1 MNNKDEKMIKLMK
14 FGIPSLL
21 VILILGVTIAYF
33 SSRSA
38 VTTRSVTTANIRL
51 DINPKDATIIG
62 SNLSPT
68 DESRRETEGAKKTFT
83 VTSSNED
90 TLYMSINLT
99 DIVIDD
105 ELKTSSFMWEL
116 FEGTDSSGTSI
127 ASGDFNNVGE
137 SITLVKN
144 IEINASTPKTYTIY
158 VWIQNTEEDQNAMQE
173 KTFTA
178 KIEVVGSME
187 SSVYKDSSGANQPL
201 LAEGMIPV
209 IYDENSGNWE
219 VANTEEKWYS
229 YNEQMWANAVTTSD
243 ASYRTAPAGTE
254 IPMESINSMWVWI
267 PRYKYRI
274 EGQYGKL
281 EDGTYGTQEN
291 PGLINVA
298 FESGTNTTGTD
309 SNIEVNSDYYTH
321 PAFTFGDEK
330 LEGIWVGK
338 FETSG
343 STTTPIIKPG
353 VVSLLGLNVKQ
364 FFETNLNFAGGIM
377 DNNGTVT
384 FSGNSTYGLTS
395 STDTHMMKNTEW
407 GAVAYLSQSKYGKM
421 GNPNYSS
428 ADKEI
433 YINATYDNY
442 VGYSTGGISLKPSGT
457 NYFYNDRLCEE
468 WTYNCT
474 LEKVKGNGTGAST
487 TGTVYGIYDMSGGGI
502 EYVMANLVNNPLDSE
517 FTVYPEEKYYDKIF
531 AEYSEGAI
539 KGHATKE
546 TRYWYQDTGD
556 FVEKASPW
564 FTRGGGSYS
573 KENAGIFAFSIYNGS
588 GDIFLSSRAI
598 LISS

>member
-1 MNNKDEKMIKLMK
+1 MK
-14 FGIPSLL
+14 KRNAIIISSILTVLL
-21 VILILGVTIAYF
+21 IVISIAYF
-33 SSRSA
+33 TSISSSIFQGIK
-38 VTTRSVTTANIRL
+38 TAYL
-51 DINPKDATIIG
+51 DIAYESENTFRLNNLIPIKDNQIKDNAAKISFTIKNYG
-62 SNLSPT
+62 KTEAYAHVNLIDIT
-68 DESRRETEGAKKTFT
+68 INDNFKNESFKWA
-83 VTSSNED
+83 
-90 TLYMSINLT
+90 LYQEENL
-99 DIVIDD
+99 IK
-105 ELKTSSFMWEL
+105 E
-116 FEGTDSSGTSI
+116 
-127 ASGDFNNVGE
+127 GDFS
-137 SITLVKN
+137 SIGTNTSLNLYNDIPFQPNEVKN
-144 IEINASTPKTYTIY
+144 YTIY
-158 VWIQNTEEDQNAMQE
+158 IWISENNQDQSSMMNGSFKGKVE
-173 KTFTA
+173 ILGYA
-178 KIEVVGSME
+178 KPSI
-187 SSVYKDSSGANQPL
+187 YRDDSGANPPKL
-201 LAEGMIPV
+201 VSGMIPV
-209 IYDENSGNWE
+209 IYDETSDNWE
-219 VANTEEKWYS
+219 VADTNSEWYN
-229 YNEQMWANAVTTSD
+229 YGKQIWANAVTTSD
-243 ASYRTAPAGTE
+243 ETYRTAKAGTE

>member
-1 MNNKDEKMIKLMK
+1 MK
-14 FGIPSLL
+14 KRNAIIISSILTVLL
-21 VILILGVTIAYF
+21 IVISIAYF
-33 SSRSA
+33 TSISSSIFQGIK
-38 VTTRSVTTANIRL
+38 TAYL
-51 DINPKDATIIG
+51 DIAYESENTFRLNNLIPIKDNQIKDNAAKISFTIKNYG
-62 SNLSPT
+62 KTEAYAHVNLIDIT
-68 DESRRETEGAKKTFT
+68 INDNFKNESFKWA
-83 VTSSNED
+83 
-90 TLYMSINLT
+90 LYQEENL
-99 DIVIDD
+99 IK
-105 ELKTSSFMWEL
+105 E
-116 FEGTDSSGTSI
+116 
-127 ASGDFNNVGE
+127 GDFS
-137 SITLVKN
+137 SIGTNTSLNLHNDIPFQPNEVKN
-144 IEINASTPKTYTIY
+144 YTIY
-158 VWIQNTEEDQNAMQE
+158 IWISENNQDQSSMMNGSFKGKVE
-173 KTFTA
+173 ILGYA
-178 KIEVVGSME
+178 KPSI
-187 SSVYKDSSGANQPL
+187 YRDDSGANPPKL
-201 LAEGMIPV
+201 VSGMIPV
-209 IYDENSGNWE
+209 IYDETSDNWE
-219 VANTEEKWYS
+219 VADTNSEWYN
-229 YNEQMWANAVTTSD
+229 YGKQIWANAVTTSD
-243 ASYRTAPAGTE
+243 ETYRTAKAGTE